1 MNTAGFPCRVY
12 FEERYSL
19 MSKFRLAHLGLALAA
34 LGFTAAAPVVG
45 LAPVY
50 AAETLRAEIGK
61 PLQQAQ
67 QQMKAGK
74 NKEALA
80 TLRQLDGV
88 GGKSPNE
95 QYLIERTRA
104 GAASAAGDY
113 DTAAKAFEFL
123 IGSGKLSAAEK
134 GQFSEGLIGIY
145 MRAGDLNKANAAIE
159 RQLKERNDP
168 KLRAYLLQNY
178 YKQGN
183 VAALESELRTA
194 EKNGR
199 LSEDELGMLAN
210 IQLKK
215 NDKAGYVNTIEKL
228 AASYPKAQYWTDLL
242 NRVQGKPGFA
252 SGRLSV
258 DVYRLKLAN
267 NLLKKPSEFM
277 EMAQL
282 VLQAKAPGEAVK
294 VIDKGYKAGALG
306 TGPEAERHKRLKDL
320 ADKTLS
326 EQLKNAAAT
335 EADLAK
341 LNDNDGLAM
350 LGYGLVQAGQTD
362 KGLKLMETAAKASN
376 LKYPD
381 DVKLRLGEAYAAAG
395 KKQQA
400 INTFKTVNGKDG
412 SADLARYFIMAIN
425 HPAQ

>member
-1 MNTAGFPCRVY
+1 
-12 FEERYSL
+12 

-45 LAPVY
+45 LAPAY
-50 AAETLRAEIGK
+50 AAETLRAEVGK

-80 TLRQLDGV
+80 TLRQLDSV
-88 GGKSPNE
+88 GNKSANE

-123 IGSGKLSAAEK
+123 IASGKLSAAEK
-134 GQFSEGLIGIY
+134 AQFSEGLIGIY

-159 RQLKERNDP
+159 RQLKEKNDP
-168 KLRAYLLQNY
+168 KLRAYLMQNY

-183 VAALESELRTA
+183 VAALENELRNA
-194 EKNGR
+194 EKSGR

-215 NDKAGYVNTIEKL
+215 GDKVGYVGTIEKL
-228 AASYPKAQYWTDLL
+228 AANYPKAQYWTDLL

-252 SGRLSV
+252 SRLQT

-267 NLLKKPSEFM
+267 NLMKKPSEYM

-282 VLQAKAPGEAVK
+282 VLQAKAPAEAVK

-306 TGPEAERHKRLKDL
+306 TGAEAERHKRLKDL
-320 ADKTLS
+320 ADKSLS
-326 EQLKNAAAT
+326 EQTTNAATT
-335 EADLAK
+335 EAELTK
-341 LNDNDGLAM
+341 LGDNDGLVA
-350 LGYGLVQAGQTD
+350 LGYALVQAGQAD
-362 KGLKLMETAAKASN
+362 KGLKMMENAIKSGK
-376 LKYPD
+376 LKYPED
-381 DVKLRLGEAYAAAG
+381 AKLHLGEAYAAAG

-400 INTFKTVNGKDG
+400 INTLKTVGGKDG
-412 SADLARYFIMAIN
+412 AADLARYFIMAIN
-425 HPAQ
+425 KPAA